1 MTGHGRGAAM
11 SGGIRVEVE
20 VSSVNRKQLDL
31 ACVLPRALAFL
42 ESRVQEVAS
51 ASLVRGRVTI
61 DVAVKRSRDSHGAV
75 RVDEALA
82 AEYLAALHKLSRH
95 LKLAPEAVTLRDVVA
110 QPGVLHVEAPEED
123 VERVWPALRSALEQA
138 LRGHTTMREREGR
151 KLARDLMRR
160 AARLGKLLGAI
171 RRAAPGV
178 AARYRATLLGRI
190 RSALQELPVPE
201 ERIEREIVLFAD
213 RCDISEE
220 LTRLD
225 SHLGQI
231 GVMMRG
237 RDPAGRSLD
246 FLAQELLREINTIG
260 SKANDAEIAGRVVE
274 FKAELERFREQVQNI
289 E

>member
-1 MTGHGRGAAM
+1 MTGHGRGAAQ

-20 VSSVNRKQLDL
+20 ISSVNRKQLDL
-31 ACVLPRALAFL
+31 SCVLPRALAFL

-51 ASLVRGRVTI
+51 AALVRGRVTI
-61 DVAVKRSRDSHGAV
+61 DVAVKRARDSHGAV

-82 AEYLAALHKLSRH
+82 AEYLGALRALSRK
-95 LKLAPEAVTLRDVVA
+95 LKLPADAVTLRDIVA
-110 QPGVLHVEAPEED
+110 QPGVLRVEAPEED
-123 VERVWPALRSALEQA
+123 VELVWPALRAALEQA
-138 LRGHTTMREREGR
+138 LKGHTAMREREGK
-151 KLARDLMRR
+151 KLAADLTRR
-160 AARLGKLLGAI
+160 AARLGKLLGLI

-178 AARYRATLLGRI
+178 AGRYRVALLSRV
-190 RSALQELPVPE
+190 RAALQELPVPE

-213 RCDISEE
+213 RSDVSEE

-225 SHLGQI
+225 SHLDQV
-231 GVMMRG
+231 GVMLRG